1 MPRNLGEATR
11 DGSNALAHNSP
22 GIVISSRSQITVQVR
37 TGERISG
44 GYGALL
50 LIPNS
55 IDLMNEYNLR
65 TARGHSSDMNKM
77 IGQNFRTIVH
87 PHNSIIHEQMQCH
100 FEAAQHFKEELFYPV
115 ALNWAKL
122 VRFPIKERA
131 VVV

>member
-1 MPRNLGEATR
+1 
-11 DGSNALAHNSP
+11 
-22 GIVISSRSQITVQVR
+22 
-37 TGERISG
+37 
-44 GYGALL
+44 
-50 LIPNS
+50 
-55 IDLMNEYNLR
+55 MNEYNFR

-100 FEAAQHFKEELFYPV
+100 FEAAQHFKEEVFYPV